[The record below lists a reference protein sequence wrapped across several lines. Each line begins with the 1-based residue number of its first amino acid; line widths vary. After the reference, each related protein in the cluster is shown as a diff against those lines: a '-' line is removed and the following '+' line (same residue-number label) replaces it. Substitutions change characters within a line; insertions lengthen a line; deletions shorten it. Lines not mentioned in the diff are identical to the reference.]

1 VNQFDTR
8 ARGRRVRTPRPG
20 DEVYLW
26 LRPELS
32 LELALP
38 AAAARIH
45 ELQASGLDR
54 VAVRVVK
61 APLADMLGPEDA
73 IKVDAPELA
82 EAGNPTVYV
91 RVKFL
96 DLPAI

>member
-1 VNQFDTR
+1 
-8 ARGRRVRTPRPG
+8 
-20 DEVYLW
+20 
-26 LRPELS
+26 
-32 LELALP
+32 
-38 AAAARIH
+38 
-45 ELQASGLDR
+45 LQASGLER

-61 APLADMLGPEDA
+61 APLADMLAPEDT

-82 EAGNPTVYV
+82 EAGNPTIYV